1 MVVDLIVVV
10 VDGVVF
16 VVDGEDIRFA
26 ALANMPK
33 RIACQPDIPTANFAA
48 LFLGA
53 LGLKKQA

>member
-10 VDGVVF
+10 VDVF
-16 VVDGEDIRFA
+16 VVGRDIRFV
-26 ALANMPK
+26 ALANMRKSIP
-33 RIACQPDIPTANFAA
+33 CQPDIPTFNFAA

>member
-10 VDGVVF
+10 VDVF
-16 VVDGEDIRFA
+16 VVDGKDIRFV
-26 ALANMPK
+26 ALANMRK
-33 RIACQPDIPTANFAA
+33 RIPCQPDIPSFNFAA